1 MDSTAGPSSRKRKK
15 DEATT
20 PKKSSQTVSFH
31 DTPYRIT
38 ADEHQSQSL
47 QTHSSAKRQRRQAE
61 LMTILTEELAGSVFE
76 SVSLRDTLCPDPHK
90 MAGAVVA
97 ELLKDTNKYRITGN
111 TVSITGWPTTGDET
125 RFYGPIVLL
134 VNDIIDAFI
143 KVFPEDAKQ
152 SFLIRR
158 GRRLDLVSTITGMLL
173 WKNSKDAGYCTSQSH
188 SHFSINS
195 DPYRTVNVLCRRN
208 PQRGRATRVFGL
220 KRESPGIISP
230 GPPDSL
236 HDPTRKPRDTVEP
249 LLRPTPARP
258 DDTFKIEGITFPE
271 TLVVKCSYPL
281 VSRPREEDVLTFKS
295 KNYMGV
301 VNILCA
307 HDAETITIPPDALPW
322 NVLDSG
328 TGQQPE
334 VRLHRHI
341 FFKTHGRPLR
351 GARGPRELGI
361 AILHAMIGHYAV
373 FTQRGYVH
381 RDVSNGNI
389 LLLSSPEDRDIPPG
403 LEDIGTKPF
412 IAHRILES
420 WSSFGVRQILHT
432 PIDDLESFIWVLY
445 YSLLDITKKPN
456 DDEITALG
464 KLSHDNLDTVN
475 SVKNNIISTYTKF
488 TARLFP
494 ALLGAWFRTA
504 DQYAV
509 KLLEQLH
516 GKAEPPFDEVKA
528 LCITAYLDYIKE
540 GVELVPQLPEDWN

>member
-1 MDSTAGPSSRKRKK
+1 M
-15 DEATT
+15 
-20 PKKSSQTVSFH
+20 
-31 DTPYRIT
+31 
-38 ADEHQSQSL
+38 
-47 QTHSSAKRQRRQAE
+47 
-61 LMTILTEELAGSVFE
+61 
-76 SVSLRDTLCPDPHK
+76 
-90 MAGAVVA
+90 
-97 ELLKDTNKYRITGN
+97 
-111 TVSITGWPTTGDET
+111 
-125 RFYGPIVLL
+125 
-134 VNDIIDAFI
+134 
-143 KVFPEDAKQ
+143 
-152 SFLIRR
+152 
-158 GRRLDLVSTITGMLL
+158 
-173 WKNSKDAGYCTSQSH
+173 
-188 SHFSINS
+188 
-195 DPYRTVNVLCRRN
+195 
-208 PQRGRATRVFGL
+208 
-220 KRESPGIISP
+220 
-230 GPPDSL
+230 
-236 HDPTRKPRDTVEP
+236 
-249 LLRPTPARP
+249 
-258 DDTFKIEGITFPE
+258 
-271 TLVVKCSYPL
+271 
-281 VSRPREEDVLTFKS
+281 
-295 KNYMGV
+295 
-301 VNILCA
+301 
-307 HDAETITIPPDALPW
+307 PDALPW

-328 TGQQPE
+328 TGQKPE

-341 FFKTHGRPLR
+341 LSKMRERPLR
-351 GARGPRELGI
+351 DARGPRELGM

-389 LLLSSPEDRDIPPG
+389 LLLSSPEDWDIPPG
-403 LEDIGTKPF
+403 LENIVTDKKCVGVLNDGDWARKWGEPQEPSSHRSGTKPF

-488 TARLFP
+488 TARFVEETSSP
-494 ALLGAWFRTA
+494 AFKPFSALLGAWFRTA